1 MIGEKPNTDVVK
13 DTDHYCPRCGS
24 QLKGNN
30 GTSAEG
36 TPTKCPNCFFVLD
49 SDSSDSGHIAPSSPD
64 APKSPTQTP
73 GTNVVLNQVL
83 FDSRTGKFI
92 VADSYVEHPENAF
105 MDDRDNRKRMFPDM
119 KDLPRVNENIPSKEF
134 KQFIDPNSE
143 KRRRKVDNVTK
154 SCTDLAI
161 DG

>member
-1 MIGEKPNTDVVK
+1 
-13 DTDHYCPRCGS
+13 
-24 QLKGNN
+24 
-30 GTSAEG
+30 
-36 TPTKCPNCFFVLD
+36 
-49 SDSSDSGHIAPSSPD
+49 
-64 APKSPTQTP
+64 
-73 GTNVVLNQVL
+73 
-83 FDSRTGKFI
+83 
-92 VADSYVEHPENAF
+92 